1 MSDEKERPA
10 TPPRPQP
17 KETPEEIPFQK
28 RYDRIIDDDVHEA
41 EWEPPR
47 DEDVPLDK
55 EESD

>member
-1 MSDEKERPA
+1 MSDDKERPT

-17 KETPEEIPFQK
+17 DEIIPF
-28 RYDRIIDDDVHEA
+28 RRRDERIGDDIHES

-47 DEDVPLDK
+47 DEDVPLDR